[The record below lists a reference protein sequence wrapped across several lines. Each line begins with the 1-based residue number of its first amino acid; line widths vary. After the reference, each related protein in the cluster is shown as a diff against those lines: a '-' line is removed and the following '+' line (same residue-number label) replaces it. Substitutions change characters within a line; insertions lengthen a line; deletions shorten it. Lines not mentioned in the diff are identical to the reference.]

1 MSERAADEEW
11 GAVVVGGGLAG
22 LVAARELLRAGVRTL
37 VVEGVTRSA
46 ARCAGTSSAG

>member
-37 VVEGVTRSA
+37 VVEGRDAVGGAVR
-46 ARCAGTSSAG
+46 GH